1 METDVEANITFLLQ
15 QLKEGSEPAF
25 NAVYRLHSKILY
37 SNILHLSKDAEIAKD
52 LLQDLYLKI
61 WEGRETIDPEKSFKS
76 YLFTIARNMV
86 YDYLRK
92 VSLDQKA
99 RIRLMS
105 NVFEFYTHIEEDL
118 ELKEKT
124 KLLRGAVETLPL
136 QCRRVYTLSKL
147 DGKSHQEI
155 SEQLGVSISTVNNH
169 MVRANK
175 EVRAYLFRHG
185 DIAIAF
191 LVNAAIYHFK

>member
-1 METDVEANITFLLQ
+1 MGTDEEANITFLLQ
-15 QLKEGSEPAF
+15 QLKKGGEPAF
-25 NAVYRLHSKILY
+25 NTLYRLHSKILY
-37 SNILHLSKDAEIAKD
+37 SNILHLVKDAEISKD
-52 LLQDLYLKI
+52 ILQDLYLKI
-61 WEGRETIDPEKSFKS
+61 WESRENIDTDKSFKS
-76 YLFTIARNMV
+76 FLFTIARNMV

-105 NVFEFYTHIEEDL
+105 NVFEFYTHIEEDVD
-118 ELKEKT
+118 LKEKT
-124 KLLRGAVETLPL
+124 ELLRGAIETLPL

-155 SEQLGVSISTVNNH
+155 SELLGISISTVNNH

-175 EVRAYLFRHG
+175 EVRAYLFRHS

-191 LVNAAIYHFK
+191 LVNVAIYHLK